1 MTWPELRGTDKSQ
14 EIQSHHNR
22 KYPKFSDIFP
32 SFSDFRFWLICNH
45 FTSVFF
51 LILIFFFK
59 KLYRSK
65 AADQELNRKYV
76 LIVFVNCQ
84 HSRSWYQ
91 VINLGLIISKS
102 ALFSNFWR
110 SFSLTIFYT
119 QLRGW
124 STRLMYR

>member
-32 SFSDFRFWLICNH
+32 SFQ
-45 FTSVFF
+45 TSVFDSFATTLRQFFF

-65 AADQELNRKYV
+65 AADQELSRKYV
-76 LIVFVNCQ
+76 LVVFVNCQ
-84 HSRSWYQ
+84 HSRS
-91 VINLGLIISKS
+91 
-102 ALFSNFWR
+102 
-110 SFSLTIFYT
+110 
-119 QLRGW
+119 
-124 STRLMYR
+124 